1 MKEKKFCVIKM
12 FFVFFQDKR
21 EGDDYGCRAG
31 VCDPAGYHGQAAF
44 WPSCQDH
51 WTQGSLVL
59 WSSVHGC

>member
-1 MKEKKFCVIKM
+1 MI
-12 FFVFFQDKR
+12 FVFFQDKR

-31 VCDPAGYHGQAAF
+31 VCDPAGDHGQAAF

-59 WSSVHGC
+59 WSSIYGC